1 MGLTVRV
8 DQAGNIYGRRA
19 GTDPSAKAVLSG

>member
-8 DQAGNIYGRRA
+8 DELFLNIGQ
-19 GTDPSAKAVLSG
+19 